1 MKKILSF
8 MLALL
13 MLCGTVSLFAS
24 CSAEVDGIVT
34 LSNAVVDVDLT
45 GYELVY
51 GDSQRGEAYTATF
64 RDYMSSFA
72 SQLTAAVGKKFS
84 PYTMTRAK
92 TGPADKEILVGLTVR
107 EESRS
112 ALADIE
118 GDGFLIR
125 VTENKI
131 VLVGTSNLFTM
142 MAVRYFA
149 ERFLGESAN
158 AGVLCVNEE
167 ARADEVGTLTL
178 ANSEE
183 ASYTYVHKDGM
194 GIYPPAFAGT
204 TSASANN
211 TYEEYPQTAIGLITE
226 RMKELSGLRDKYF
239 PVKTDKESYDK
250 QVLVGEV
257 SDPAS
262 NELLK
267 TVKENEF
274 VIATSGD
281 DVIVNAWNEK
291 VLSVGIARYLDLLTE
306 AQVKH
311 EDGSKSVVFPR
322 EFRFTDFADEG
333 WVLDFPRPDTADLS
347 LYNTMDASGG
357 ALQFLY
363 MGKGATL
370 AAHKDYCDKLKAEGY
385 TVYMENE
392 IEGSAFTTLV
402 NRETGVMLY
411 VAYNA
416 YSHLD
421 EYDTEYDWTASK
433 VKTKDPNV
441 YEYEPAIRIVSA
453 KLENSYL
460 IPEKLATKQTY
471 EKVTDAAISTMPLY
485 SKAVGLSYVITL
497 EDGSFIV
504 FDGGN
509 INDGG
514 TEFDT
519 LWKILTAMYAK
530 INGGADPTT
539 QKPIRIAAWI
549 MTHAHPDHIN
559 AFEKMLSKYGNTG
572 LLKMD
577 YMIAS
582 IPGEHSAW
590 PVGVLASY
598 VSPER
603 IAAMQKTIRGGFEYI
618 KVHTG
623 QRLYFANLEIEIL
636 ATWEDLNPWVIND
649 GNETNTVMRFTLSN
663 QDAPATK
670 VTQLWTGDA
679 QRWLSRYLCAMYGSY
694 LESDMVSVGHHGNVG
709 CEIDLYDTVKPT
721 TIWWPHNASAAANYL
736 NPKNKEKGFQ
746 FEVDQYFANSIPS
759 VKYIFTS
766 GEKATGDDYFTTL
779 VFTKNGP
786 DYDNIFDLIT
796 GEKLSYTD
804 ISKDVFANVSSCMKK

>member
-92 TGPADKEILVGLTVR
+92 TGPADKEILVGHTVR

-158 AGVLCVNEE
+158 EGVLCVNEE

-421 EYDTEYDWTASK
+421 EYDTE
-433 VKTKDPNV
+433 
-441 YEYEPAIRIVSA
+441 
-453 KLENSYL
+453 
-460 IPEKLATKQTY
+460 
-471 EKVTDAAISTMPLY
+471 
-485 SKAVGLSYVITL
+485 
-497 EDGSFIV
+497 
-504 FDGGN
+504 
-509 INDGG
+509 
-514 TEFDT
+514 
-519 LWKILTAMYAK
+519 
-530 INGGADPTT
+530 
-539 QKPIRIAAWI
+539 
-549 MTHAHPDHIN
+549 
-559 AFEKMLSKYGNTG
+559 
-572 LLKMD
+572 
-577 YMIAS
+577 
-582 IPGEHSAW
+582 
-590 PVGVLASY
+590 
-598 VSPER
+598 
-603 IAAMQKTIRGGFEYI
+603 
-618 KVHTG
+618 
-623 QRLYFANLEIEIL
+623 
-636 ATWEDLNPWVIND
+636 
-649 GNETNTVMRFTLSN
+649 
-663 QDAPATK
+663 
-670 VTQLWTGDA
+670 
-679 QRWLSRYLCAMYGSY
+679 
-694 LESDMVSVGHHGNVG
+694 
-709 CEIDLYDTVKPT
+709 
-721 TIWWPHNASAAANYL
+721 
-736 NPKNKEKGFQ
+736 
-746 FEVDQYFANSIPS
+746 
-759 VKYIFTS
+759 
-766 GEKATGDDYFTTL
+766 
-779 VFTKNGP
+779 
-786 DYDNIFDLIT
+786 
-796 GEKLSYTD
+796 
-804 ISKDVFANVSSCMKK
+804 